1 MEQHWEVPEADV
13 EVYNHRF
20 KLAEFSD
27 KERDTGLT
35 EVSEAAVESRWLSSQ
50 PFDKWQNFGEWFL
63 VLGRF
68 EVYYLSAH

>member
-1 MEQHWEVPEADV
+1 MIVQRLTASAGRGPLNSNATSTAKRQSHMEQHWEVPEADV

-35 EVSEAAVESRWLSSQ
+35 EVSEAAVESR
-50 PFDKWQNFGEWFL
+50 
-63 VLGRF
+63 
-68 EVYYLSAH
+68 